1 MSFKNQ
7 IVTSAIAACL
17 SFLVTFVHAYEAK
30 VVGISDGDTIT
41 VLDGNKTQ
49 HKIRVAGIDAPEK
62 AQDFGN
68 RSKEHLS
75 DLVFGKTV
83 SIPESKI
90 DKYGRTVS
98 RVMIGHTDAGL
109 EQIKAGMAWHY
120 KKYEI
125 EQSPADR
132 TSYSSAENLAK
143 ASKIGLWAQSV
154 QVRPEDF
161 RHGDKTSKPVGS
173 GAECPCGTNNL
184 CTGPRGGQFCMDG
197 GGKKKYAKL

>member
-1 MSFKNQ
+1 MNVKKFIRKIAMAVAMS
-7 IVTSAIAACL
+7 
-17 SFLVTFVHAYEAK
+17 LVVFGVQAFEGK

-41 VLDGNKTQ
+41 VLDSSNTQ

-62 AQDFGN
+62 SQDFGN

-83 SIPESKI
+83 YIPESKI

-98 RVMIGHTDAGL
+98 RVMIGNTDAGL

-120 KKYEI
+120 KRYEI
-125 EQSPADR
+125 EQSSADR

-143 ASKIGLWAQSV
+143 ASKIGLWSQGV

-184 CTGPRGGQFCMDG
+184 CIGPRGGQFCMDG